1 MNFAKCTNTELTIL
15 VDALSA
21 YRTSLRTDDKGVV
34 MNDERFFA
42 TANEKRQRL
51 HDEAKDMLE
60 AAKTVFRLR

>member
-1 MNFAKCTNTELTIL
+1 MNFTKCTDTELTIL

-21 YRTSLRTDDKGVV
+21 YRASLRTDDKGVV
-34 MNDERFFA
+34 MNDKRFLA

-60 AAKTVFRLR
+60 AAKIALRLR